1 MARRR
6 CSRGE
11 HGLAVQTIARRVRTP
26 LQTRRGRW
34 PHAIG
39 SPRCIFPQSII
50 PRLLPRLGHPLGRVG
65 IVQRK
70 PSYIC
75 NVNSQQNEALPYS
88 IRTAVWRRP
97 AVRRRELQ
105 VRRLDPRKYRTPTAM
120 PSGTHGTGQARLRS
134 AMQYQHRPKTGLR
147 HIRAFH
153 KDRCDRPPADPRP
166 PRAGSIAQYSRYP
179 DLPGP
184 VIRAGADDQ
193 YA

>member
-1 MARRR
+1 M
-6 CSRGE
+6 CSWVGCSQRKFANRHAAMKINQFGNCQLLVD
-11 HGLAVQTIARRVRTP
+11 HAYAFP
-26 LQTRRGRW
+26 L
-34 PHAIG
+34 
-39 SPRCIFPQSII
+39 
-50 PRLLPRLGHPLGRVG
+50 LLSCWTL
-65 IVQRK
+65 QRK

-105 VRRLDPRKYRTPTAM
+105 ARRLDPRKYRTPTAM